1 MLWHGVGRDGSGT
14 RTRDTRQA
22 HQRTGD
28 RARCTVVNDVVGDP
42 TVLSDDVAVLPV
54 AEVAQMLGVPVSRV
68 HQMVRD
74 GHLLSIRRA
83 GEVWVP
89 SDFFSGS
96 APVKGLSGTI
106 MLLRD
111 GGYDDPDILRW
122 LFADDPS
129 LPGSPIAVLRA
140 GRHREVKR
148 RAQAMAF

>member
-1 MLWHGVGRDGSGT
+1 
-14 RTRDTRQA
+14 
-22 HQRTGD
+22 
-28 RARCTVVNDVVGDP
+28 
-42 TVLSDDVAVLPV
+42 VLPDDVALVPV
-54 AEVAQMLGVPVSRV
+54 AEVAQFLSVPVSRV

-74 GHLLSIRRA
+74 GQLLSLRRS

-89 SDFFSGS
+89 ADFFDGP

-111 GGYDDPDILRW
+111 GGYSDPDILRW
-122 LFADDPS
+122 LFAADDS
-129 LPGSPIAVLRA
+129 LPGSPIASLRA